1 MTDGGGTILGSKH
14 SSKQRNMFVDVF
26 DLRCYTR
33 LFVSF
38 IT

>member
-1 MTDGGGTILGSKH
+1 MTDGGGTILG

-33 LFVSF
+33 LFGPF